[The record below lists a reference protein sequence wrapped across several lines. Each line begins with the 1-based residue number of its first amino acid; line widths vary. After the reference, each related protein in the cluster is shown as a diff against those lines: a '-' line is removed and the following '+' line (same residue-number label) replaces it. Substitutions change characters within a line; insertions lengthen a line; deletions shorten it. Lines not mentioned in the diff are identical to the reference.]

1 MKKETEQAFNT
12 MVEEMR
18 MKGNKLKKFI
28 FMDRETKSIWS
39 FDKKETF
46 EDFMKLY
53 VDEDEVNKLH
63 FYNNGNVVS
72 LHGE

>member
-18 MKGNKLKKFI
+18 MKGNKLKKYI
-28 FMDRETKSIWS
+28 FMDRETKAIWS
-39 FDKKETF
+39 FDKKETL

-53 VDEDEVNKLH
+53 VDKDEVNKLH

-72 LHGE
+72 LHEE